1 MLSDIRIL
9 DFSTLLPGPYASMM
23 LADLGAEVLRVE
35 SSTRTDL
42 LREMTPKVGESSAAH
57 QYLNRSKKSISL
69 DLKKLEAIEIIKELV
84 KKYDVVLEQFRPG
97 VMNRLGIGYEKLKE
111 INPSIIYC
119 AITGYGQTGPYK
131 NRAGHDLNYLS
142 ISGISS
148 YSKRKKQAPVPQGV
162 QIADVA
168 GGSLHSV
175 IGILTALHHR
185 QKTGQGQ
192 FIDISMTDCAFA
204 LNVIGMPETLASNN
218 ATNAESNLLNGGTFY
233 DYYQTSDGR
242 YMSIGSIEPKFFND
256 LCKLLNLDDLIPLA
270 NKTSAQKEIKD
281 SFTQAFKTKSFT
293 QWQDIFTGLDL
304 CVEPV
309 LDLKEASN
317 HPQLI
322 ARNMIIEVP
331 DKQNSLQKQL
341 SNPIKFSNYQSKYQ
355 QVGAEVGAD
364 SNEILS
370 QLGFNATSIAMLK
383 KDGVVNNTN

>member
-1 MLSDIRIL
+1 MLSDIKIL
-9 DFSTLLPGPYASMM
+9 DLSTLLPGPYASMM

-42 LREMTPKVGESSAAH
+42 LREMMPKVGESSAAH
-57 QYLNRSKKSISL
+57 QYLNRSKKSIAL
-69 DLKKLEAIEIIKELV
+69 DLKKPEAIEIIKALV

-97 VMNRLGIGYEKLKE
+97 VMNRLGIGYEKIKA

-148 YSKRKKQAPVPQGV
+148 YSKRKKQAPVPQGI

-175 IGILTALHHR
+175 IGILAALHHR

-204 LNVIGMPETLASNN
+204 LNAMGMPETLASNN
-218 ATNAESNLLNGGTFY
+218 ATNAESHLLNGGSFY
-233 DYYQTSDGR
+233 DYYPTSDGR
-242 YMSIGSIEPKFFND
+242 YISIGSIEQKFFNG
-256 LCKLLNLDDLIPLA
+256 LCKLLNLESLIPLA
-270 NKTSAQKEIKD
+270 NKASAQKQIKD
-281 SFTQAFKTKSFT
+281 SFTQTFKQKSFT
-293 QWQDIFTGLDL
+293 QWQSIFADLDL

-322 ARNMIIEVP
+322 ARNMIIDVP
-331 DKQNSLQKQL
+331 QKQNGLQKQL
-341 SNPIKFSNYQSKYQ
+341 SNPIKFSNYQVKYQ
-355 QVGAEVGAD
+355 QTGGEVGAD

-383 KDGVVNNTN
+383 KNGVVNNTN